1 MREKVVWAEGV
12 SVHTRTWRQE
22 GACHFQR
29 TQSIHPRNLRF
40 IPSLRFP
47 FPQEL
52 ALLGEGM
59 SSAYEPITCLPSP
72 ALCQGR
78 KRANDP
84 SGPLS
89 GTAKEPGF
97 FRVLSSRAVSNCH
110 WMELGPHLGR
120 TAGRSPPQLWKFTFW
135 HRLFVYMD
143 APGLL
148 FCLHFEEEH
157 APPAPPPS
165 HFPSVVGCYNSCL
178 GGLGRG
184 ALGERTPFFTTN
196 EMGRELEPC
205 SQLFSRSG
213 ASHSRSMG
221 QRSPGSRHRDGKNG
235 SQPHPRPPARHA

>member
-1 MREKVVWAEGV
+1 MY
-12 SVHTRTWRQE
+12 
-22 GACHFQR
+22 
-29 TQSIHPRNLRF
+29 PRNLRF

-59 SSAYEPITCLPSP
+59 SSAYEPVTCLPSP

-97 FRVLSSRAVSNCH
+97 FRVLSGRVISNWH
-110 WMELGPHLGR
+110 GMELGPHFGR
-120 TAGRSPPQLWKFTFW
+120 TAGRRPPPLWKFTFW

-157 APPAPPPS
+157 APLPPPS
-165 HFPSVVGCYNSCL
+165 HFPSVVGCCNSCL

-205 SQLFSRSG
+205 SQLFSHSG
-213 ASHSRSMG
+213 GLPQPEHGAAIPRVP
-221 QRSPGSRHRDGKNG
+221 QNRDGKNG
-235 SQPHPRPPARHA
+235 SQPHPHPAARHA